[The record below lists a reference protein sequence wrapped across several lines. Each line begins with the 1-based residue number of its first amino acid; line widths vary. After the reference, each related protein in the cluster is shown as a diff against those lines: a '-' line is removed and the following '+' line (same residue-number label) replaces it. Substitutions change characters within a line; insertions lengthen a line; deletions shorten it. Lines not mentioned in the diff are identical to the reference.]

1 MDVRSPSA
9 ADSVRPLRAGLP
21 GRTVVRSREEL
32 RPLLIFQRM
41 CGDLKTI
48 DAEIVQDVIGV
59 QPLLALD
66 EIAAVRSGG
75 ERRRT

>member
-1 MDVRSPSA
+1 
-9 ADSVRPLRAGLP
+9 
-21 GRTVVRSREEL
+21 
-32 RPLLIFQRM
+32 M